1 MKQILT
7 SGNFWSVVII
17 LITCG
22 LVLYSMINTSKKN
35 MQDYDLSL
43 KRWETTHTTAIKLAE
58 LVKEESQGVKELR
71 KMNDILREQN
81 ETLKKQNERLKTNHN
96 EVVKTYNYLQKE
108 NDNLRAILEKLKK
121 EKATNENESRKA

>member
-1 MKQILT
+1 MKGILT

-17 LITCG
+17 LISCG

-35 MQDYDLSL
+35 MQDYQLSL
-43 KRWETTHTTAIKLAE
+43 KRWEATNTTTIKLAE
-58 LVKEESQGVKELR
+58 LVKEEAQEVKELR

-81 ETLKKQNERLKTNHN
+81 EILKKQNDRLKTNHN

-108 NDNLRAILEKLKK
+108 NDNLRAILEKLKE
-121 EKATNENESRKA
+121 EKVTNENESR

>member
-35 MQDYDLSL
+35 MQDYHLSL
-43 KRWETTHTTAIKLAE
+43 KRWETTNTATIKLAE
-58 LVKEESQGVKELR
+58 LVKEESQGVKELI

-108 NDNLRAILEKLKK
+108 NDNLRAILEKLKE
-121 EKATNENESRKA
+121 EKVTNENEYR

>member
-1 MKQILT
+1 MKGILT

-43 KRWETTHTTAIKLAE
+43 KRWETTNTMTIKLAE
-58 LVKEESQGVKELR
+58 LVQEEAQGVKELR

-81 ETLKKQNERLKTNHN
+81 ETLKKQNDRLKTNHN

-108 NDNLRAILEKLKK
+108 NDNLRAILEKLKE
-121 EKATNENESRKA
+121 EKVTNEN